1 MAASFLFY
9 DLETFGADPR
19 RTRIAQFAAIRTDA
33 DLNPVDEPISFFVRP
48 ADDLLP
54 SPIATLITGIAPQ
67 AALRD
72 GVSEAD
78 ALSRI
83 FDEMARPETC
93 SVGYNSLRFD
103 DEFVRHGL
111 FRNFFDAYEREWRG
125 GNSRWDLLDV
135 MRLAH
140 ALRPDGIVWPKRD
153 AHGCA
158 SAAGGPSRHPASHDT
173 SASLHVAGR
182 AGAAEDGATSFK
194 LEHLADANGVRDG
207 DAHEALSDVRA
218 LIGLARL
225 LKTAQPKLW
234 DYALKLRDKRFAAG
248 LLDVSAMTPAL
259 HVSQRFPASRLCAA
273 PILPLARHP
282 HIDSR
287 VLVFDLAQDPDA
299 LLTLDADEIAAR
311 LYTPAAQLAEG
322 ESRIALK
329 EVHLNKCP
337 ALIAWDH
344 LRAGDFTRL
353 GIDAAEIERRA
364 GVLRDAG
371 PALVE
376 KVRRVFSGQRVHGP
390 SDVDASL
397 YDGFIGDGD
406 KRLLRDVR
414 TTPPPAL
421 GERMF
426 GFKDPR
432 LPELLFRYRARNWPD
447 TLSADEQIRW
457 DDYRRLRLRGDGK
470 LSEYTFATFD
480 AELADLRAEHAHDDA
495 KLALLEQIDA
505 WRQGIDASLG

>member
-1 MAASFLFY
+1 MPASFLFY

-19 RTRIAQFAAIRTDA
+19 TTRIAQFAAIRTDT
-33 DLNPVDEPISFFVRP
+33 DLNPIDEPISIFVKP

-78 ALSRI
+78 AFSRI

-135 MRLAH
+135 MRMAH
-140 ALRPDGIVWPKRD
+140 ALRPDGIVWPKR
-153 AHGCA
+153 
-158 SAAGGPSRHPASHDT
+158 
-173 SASLHVAGR
+173 
-182 AGAAEDGATSFK
+182 EDGATSFK
-194 LEHLADANGVRDG
+194 LEHLAVANGVREG

-218 LIGLARL
+218 LIGLGRK
-225 LKTAQPKLW
+225 LKAAQPKLW
-234 DYALKLRDKRFAAG
+234 DYALKLRDKRFAAS
-248 LLDVSAMTPAL
+248 LLDVVAMAPVL
-259 HVSQRFPASRLCAA
+259 HVSQRFPANRLCAA

-282 HIDSR
+282 YIDSR
-287 VLVFDLAQDPDA
+287 VLVFDLAQDPGA
-299 LLTLDADEIAAR
+299 LLRLDADAIASR
-311 LYTPAAQLAEG
+311 LYIPATELADG

-337 ALIAWDH
+337 ALIAWSY
-344 LRAGDFTRL
+344 LRAPDYTRL
-353 GIDAAEIERRA
+353 GIDPAEVERRA
-364 GVLRDAG
+364 SVIREAG
-371 PALVE
+371 PALAE
-376 KVRRVFSGQRVHGP
+376 KVRQAFSGERERAP

-397 YDGFIGDGD
+397 YDNFVGDGD
-406 KRLLRDVR
+406 KRLFRDVR
-414 TTPPPAL
+414 TTPSAAL
-421 GERMF
+421 GARTF

-447 TLSADEQIRW
+447 TLSVDERSRW
-457 DDYRRLRLRGDGK
+457 DDYRRLRLRGDAT
-470 LSEYTFATFD
+470 LSEYSFASFD
-480 AELADLRAEHAHDDA
+480 AELAALRSAHAKDNA
-495 KLALLEQIDA
+495 KLALLEQLDA
-505 WRQGIDASLG
+505 WRHQIDASLG